1 MATLPA
7 TGAAISMGKV
17 QQAYN
22 NVTAGTGAD
31 APTGSRN
38 VKLSA
43 VLGVNYGGKALG
55 AQISF
60 SNTFGGKTGTPY
72 GYTP

>member
-1 MATLPA
+1 MSVLPA
-7 TGAAISMGKV
+7 TGSAISMGKV

-22 NVTAGTGAD
+22 NVTAGTGAS
-31 APTGSRN
+31 ATAGSTN

-43 VLGVNYGGKALG
+43 SLGASYGGKVAG

-60 SNTFGGKTGTPY
+60 SATFGGKTTPY
-72 GYTP
+72 TYTP